1 MSRIPEKVTYE
12 VRNPPEEDLIFREI
26 EAKYRYQKLLSRM
39 IHKINSHNGHETAML
54 EEEQEKKEKTRYL
67 PSCMES
73 ASIRIK

>member
-54 EEEQEKKEKTRYL
+54 EEEHEKKTRYL